1 MQDFEELT
9 MLPWTAA
16 RAALVDL
23 PLRFRILGP
32 PYPALGVGVLRALLV
47 RPLGGLD
54 DGAFELIAGYEG
66 YERI

>member
-1 MQDFEELT
+1 VQDFEELT
-9 MLPWTAA
+9 MLPWTTA

-23 PLRFRILGP
+23 PLRFRILVP

>member
-1 MQDFEELT
+1 MLNFEELT

-16 RAALVDL
+16 RAALGDL
-23 PLRFRILGP
+23 PLRFRVLVP
-32 PYPALGVGVLRALLV
+32 PYPAVGVGVLRALLV

-54 DGAFELIAGYEG
+54 DGAFELVAGYEG

>member
-1 MQDFEELT
+1 MLNFEELT
-9 MLPWTAA
+9 MLPWTTA

-23 PLRFRILGP
+23 PLRFRILAP

>member
-1 MQDFEELT
+1 VLNFEELT

-16 RAALVDL
+16 RVLV
-23 PLRFRILGP
+23 P
-32 PYPALGVGVLRALLV
+32 PYPAVGVGVLRALLV

-54 DGAFELIAGYEG
+54 DGAFELVAGYEG